1 MEKKMAYIYVITNLI
16 NGKQY
21 VGKTV
26 NSIKIRWTQHL
37 NSIYKPTTEKRP
49 LYTAMRKYGSKNFK
63 IEQLEE
69 CSSLKAGERE
79 QYWISKLDTYKNGYN
94 ATIGG
99 DGKQLYNYQDI
110 VNKYLELYNIN
121 EVKKVFNCTK
131 ETVRRALREYHITPI
146 SSTEVVRK
154 KKCKKVAMIDK
165 DSNEV
170 LKIFNSSREATEY
183 LGKSWH
189 KNINVVCRGQRK
201 TAFGYKWKYV

>member
-1 MEKKMAYIYVITNLI
+1 MAYIYVITNQV

-26 NSIKIRWTQHL
+26 NSINYRWTQHL

-69 CSSLKAGERE
+69 CSSFEAEKRE
-79 QYWISKLDTYKNGYN
+79 QYWISKLNTYKEGYN
-94 ATIGG
+94 ATVGG
-99 DGKQLYNYQDI
+99 DGKQLYNYLNI
-110 VNKYLELYNIN
+110 VNKYLELHNIN
-121 EVKKVFNCTK
+121 EVKRVFGCTK
-131 ETVRRALREYHITPI
+131 ETVQRALKEYHITPTP
-146 SSTEVVRK
+146 SAEVLK
-154 KKCKKVAMIDK
+154 KKNSKKVAMIDK

-170 LKIFNSSREATEY
+170 LKIFSSSKEATEY